1 MTDIALDK
9 AAFIS
14 LVVETFNIGMFT
26 VMFAATI
33 RVIVRRR
40 IYHANRYLLPT
51 VCLIWI
57 LSIAHWIINII
68 RAWISFIDRAGH
80 SITYLANNTDPTE
93 TARTGV
99 YVSIT
104 VCADLFMIYRCYI
117 VWNQRWPVIVLPILS
132 CIATAVS
139 GYGGTHTLLLGGG
152 IFVETLFPW
161 ITSFFCTSLLTN
173 VLCTTLIAFRI
184 LQTHIS
190 VRVHATC
197 PPQGTRV
204 IPALASF
211 IESAA
216 AYSLSLLALLITYE
230 LDLNAQFIVLDI
242 TSSLIGITLCLIIL
256 RLEGNT
262 AHSVVSQPMVL
273 DRNEARVSWLM
284 QVDADGLTN
293 DLFSVATP
301 PKCQLIH
308 GP

>member
-9 AAFIS
+9 AALIS
-14 LVVETFNIGMFT
+14 LVLETFNIGIFT

-57 LSIAHWIINII
+57 LSIVHWIINIV
-68 RAWISFIDRAGH
+68 RARIAFIDRAGNG
-80 SITYLANNTDPTE
+80 IAYLANIANPLE
-93 TARTGV
+93 TAKTGV

-117 VWNQRWPVIVLPILS
+117 VWNRLSVIVLPILS

-139 GYGGTHTLLLGGG
+139 GYGGTHTLLLSGHGGV
-152 IFVETLFPW
+152 FVKTLVPW
-161 ITSFFCTSLLTN
+161 ITSFFCTSLITN
-173 VLCTTLIAFRI
+173 LLCTTLIAFRI
-184 LQTHIS
+184 LQTHMS
-190 VRVHATC
+190 VRVHATYAT
-197 PPQGTRV
+197 QSSRA

-230 LDLNAQFIVLDI
+230 LGLNAQFIIIDI
-242 TSSLIGITLCLIIL
+242 ANIFADRYCILSHNSAPSRQHYAIGSL
-256 RLEGNT
+256 T
-262 AHSVVSQPMVL
+262 A
-273 DRNEARVSWLM
+273 D
-284 QVDADGLTN
+284 
-293 DLFSVATP
+293 SVA
-301 PKCQLIH
+301 
-308 GP
+308 